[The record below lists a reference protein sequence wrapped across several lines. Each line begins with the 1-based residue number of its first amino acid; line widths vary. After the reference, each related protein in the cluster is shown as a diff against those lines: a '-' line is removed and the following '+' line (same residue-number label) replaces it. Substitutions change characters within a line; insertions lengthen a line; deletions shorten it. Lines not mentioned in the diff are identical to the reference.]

1 LKQQSRFLGGKRP
14 EAGVPAAIL
23 VALALLLA
31 PAAVAQDEAEPAE
44 AGIAYTTEID
54 GEVEPN
60 IRRLIEESAALVT
73 DADRPP
79 ASEAALRR
87 RLRDDVARIARIL
100 RSEGFYDHEI
110 RTEVDES
117 ERPVRIRI
125 EVDPGPVFLL
135 ADYEITYLD
144 PVPDDAPRDPEA
156 LRLELGERA
165 RATALQA
172 AERRLLLWLN
182 ENGRPFARL
191 ADTRYLADMDNAVL
205 RAEITVDPGAEA
217 AFGPLAILGVES
229 VREDYLYR
237 ILEWEEGRPYDR
249 RETER
254 LRRRL
259 SRTELFDQVLVETPE
274 AVDERGELPVTV
286 EVSERAHRTIGA
298 GLSYS
303 TDEDGPGAEVF
314 WEHRNLF
321 SEGERLRL
329 EAGGTRPRQRFSANF
344 RKPNYLRL
352 DQSLLLENELRHE
365 RSDAF
370 DELTSQHF
378 LGLERPLTDRW
389 TARAGPS
396 FMLTQI
402 KEDGRD
408 RQRFG
413 LVGFTGG
420 LIFEG
425 RDDPLNPTRGAR
437 LATTVTP
444 WFSAVGESARFLSTE
459 ASGSVY
465 LAPFD
470 DDRLVLA
477 ARGRLGTLTGSSRSD
492 IPANLRFYAGGG
504 GSIRGYGFRSVG
516 PLDGDD
522 EPVGGRSVV
531 EIGLEA
537 RLRVTDT
544 IGIVPFLDLGQVYD
558 TPWPTGRE
566 KLRAGAGLGL
576 RYFTGFGPLRLDVA
590 VPLHRRRGVDRS
602 FQFYVSIGQS
612 F

>member
-1 LKQQSRFLGGKRP
+1 MTRAARFLGGKRP
-14 EAGVPAAIL
+14 TGGLPAAFL
-23 VALALLLA
+23 VALTLLLA
-31 PAAVAQDEAEPAE
+31 SPAPGQEEEEPVF
-44 AGIAYTTEID
+44 GIAYTTDID
-54 GEVEPN
+54 AEVEPR
-60 IRRLIEESAALVT
+60 IRELIEESIALLT
-73 DADRPP
+73 DAARPP
-79 ASEAALRR
+79 DSEAALRR

-117 ERPVRIRI
+117 ARPVRIRI
-125 EVDPGPVFLL
+125 EIEPGPVFLL
-135 ADYEITYLD
+135 ADYDIAYLD
-144 PVPDDAPRDPEA
+144 PVPDDAPRDADA
-156 LRLELGERA
+156 LGLELGERA

-182 ENGRPFARL
+182 QNGRPFARL
-191 ADTRYLADMDNAVL
+191 ADTRYLADMDQAVL

-217 AFGPLAILGVES
+217 TFGPLAILGVES
-229 VREDYLYR
+229 VREDYLHR

-254 LRRRL
+254 LRQRL
-259 SRTELFDQVLVETPE
+259 AATELFDQVLVETPE
-274 AVDERGELPVTV
+274 TLDERDELPVTV
-286 EVSERAHRTIGA
+286 EVAERAHRTIGA

-344 RKPNYLRL
+344 RKPNYLRI

-365 RSDAF
+365 RSEAF

-389 TARAGPS
+389 TARAGPA

-413 LVGFTGG
+413 LLGVTGG
-420 LIFEG
+420 LVFDG
-425 RDDPLNPTRGAR
+425 RDDLLNPTSGAR
-437 LATTVTP
+437 LSATVTP
-444 WFSAVGESARFLSTE
+444 WYSVVGDSARFLSTE
-459 ASGSVY
+459 ATGAIY
-465 LAPFD
+465 LAPFEG
-470 DDRLVLA
+470 DRLVLA
-477 ARGRLGTLTGSSRSD
+477 ARGRLGTLSGSSRSE

-522 EPVGGRSVV
+522 EPIGGRSVV

-558 TPWPTGRE
+558 TPWPTGNE